1 MLQESPERPA
11 LSQPSPPDAAPEEME
26 VPEPV
31 QPTTPK
37 GGTEIPK
44 GGTEIPEVPKDKQPT
59 TPPKDGETATPPD
72 LLVTGCQGGMI
83 VLLGASLTFFEKIYL
98 AKIQISN
105 GVPPFQNLVNI
116 VEEYFNLHY
125 ELQKTNHDLVEATS
139 HVPNSSQ

>member
-1 MLQESPERPA
+1 
-11 LSQPSPPDAAPEEME
+11 
-26 VPEPV
+26 
-31 QPTTPK
+31 
-37 GGTEIPK
+37 
-44 GGTEIPEVPKDKQPT
+44 
-59 TPPKDGETATPPD
+59 
-72 LLVTGCQGGMI
+72 MI